1 MRPEAGSGGG
11 PRAGRVRE
19 LPSGILWNG
28 QPPPPSLPSSSWL
41 RMASPKS
48 LAWTVAPPRAGL
60 PLSPVGAGEGG
71 LTWCPSLRGR
81 GLASPRTQPAPAD
94 SRPLSR
100 GGEAGPAS
108 RAPSGPWRSGP
119 RPRLSRLP
127 APFLRAVRGG
137 GGGDRQAGARW
148 RTRAPRTRTWKVDRE
163 GHRDPPGPQPGSGGH
178 GDTRPL
184 QRPRVAPSHA
194 RGPAKPSA
202 LPHGA
207 AAAHSP
213 WHGRARPRPPWRP
226 SILQPLR
233 RAPRLCRQPD
243 KAPALGLF
251 TISQRRVFVTCLWA
265 PSPTR
270 PHMPTHPHVPA
281 PTGRAGCKPALLLGP
296 PRSQTHTEGHNRS
309 ASPRHVKNPP
319 QARALWGGGCG
330 LGWRPQ
336 QGFCGWGL
344 RAWPGDWRRAPP
356 HRAPP
361 FSARSPSRPAGRSPA
376 NRPPPPAG
384 LVCAA
389 RFPRRLA
396 VARCL
401 KLCVSGPLRVI
412 APPSL
417 FQRGRLLGSVV
428 RTV

>member
-1 MRPEAGSGGG
+1 MP
-11 PRAGRVRE
+11 
-19 LPSGILWNG
+19 
-28 QPPPPSLPSSSWL
+28 
-41 RMASPKS
+41 
-48 LAWTVAPPRAGL
+48 
-60 PLSPVGAGEGG
+60 
-71 LTWCPSLRGR
+71 WCPSLRGR

-309 ASPRHVKNPP
+309 ASPQIGRAHV
-319 QARALWGGGCG
+319 
-330 LGWRPQ
+330 
-336 QGFCGWGL
+336 
-344 RAWPGDWRRAPP
+344 
-356 HRAPP
+356 
-361 FSARSPSRPAGRSPA
+361 
-376 NRPPPPAG
+376 
-384 LVCAA
+384 
-389 RFPRRLA
+389 
-396 VARCL
+396 
-401 KLCVSGPLRVI
+401 
-412 APPSL
+412 
-417 FQRGRLLGSVV
+417 
-428 RTV
+428 

>member
-1 MRPEAGSGGG
+1 MRHEAGSGGG

-28 QPPPPSLPSSSWL
+28 QPPPPLRAFPFVAEDGVPQIPGVDCGSSLGGPPSEPC
-41 RMASPKS
+41 R
-48 LAWTVAPPRAGL
+48 G
-60 PLSPVGAGEGG
+60 GGGG

-100 GGEAGPAS
+100 GGEARPAS
-108 RAPSGPWRSGP
+108 RAPSGPWRLGP
-119 RPRLSRLP
+119 RPRLS
-127 APFLRAVRGG
+127 APGTFSPRRSRRRRR
-137 GGGDRQAGARW
+137 RQAGGC
-148 RTRAPRTRTWKVDRE
+148 TLTGTRTANTHVE
-163 GHRDPPGPQPGSGGH
+163 GRPGGAQGSTRPQLGSGGH

-194 RGPAKPSA
+194 RGSAKPSA
-202 LPHGA
+202 LPHSA

-243 KAPALGLF
+243 KAPALGPF
-251 TISQRRVFVTCLWA
+251 TISERWVFVTCLWA

-296 PRSQTHTEGHNRS
+296 LRSQTHTEGHNRS

-319 QARALWGGGCG
+319 QARALGVGG

-336 QGFCGWGL
+336 QGFLRVGPEGLATGLASCPAPLRPSLRCSVSLPPCRALPSQPASASGWIGLCCAVSQQAGCGTLFVAVRQWSS
-344 RAWPGDWRRAPP
+344 PC
-356 HRAPP
+356 HS
-361 FSARSPSRPAGRSPA
+361 SASPLLEG
-376 NRPPPPAG
+376 PPPRE
-384 LVCAA
+384 C
-389 RFPRRLA
+389 
-396 VARCL
+396 
-401 KLCVSGPLRVI
+401 GPNV
-412 APPSL
+412 
-417 FQRGRLLGSVV
+417 
-428 RTV
+428 

>member
-1 MRPEAGSGGG
+1 MAEDGVPQIPGVDCGSSPGGPPSEPCRGGG
-11 PRAGRVRE
+11 
-19 LPSGILWNG
+19 
-28 QPPPPSLPSSSWL
+28 
-41 RMASPKS
+41 
-48 LAWTVAPPRAGL
+48 
-60 PLSPVGAGEGG
+60 GG

-81 GLASPRTQPAPAD
+81 GLASPRTQPALAD

-100 GGEAGPAS
+100 GGEARPAS

-119 RPRLSRLP
+119 RPQLSRLP

-148 RTRAPRTRTWKVDRE
+148 RTRAPRTRTWRVNRE
-163 GHRDPPGPQPGSGGH
+163 GHRDAPGSQPGSGGH

-194 RGPAKPSA
+194 RGPARPSA

-213 WHGRARPRPPWRP
+213 WHGYARPRPPWRP

-243 KAPALGLF
+243 KAPAPRPLYHLPEMGLCHMSLGTLPN
-251 TISQRRVFVTCLWA
+251 TPTYA
-265 PSPTR
+265 HTPTR
-270 PHMPTHPHVPA
+270 PRTHGQGRVQTRTV
-281 PTGRAGCKPALLLGP
+281 TGT

-319 QARALWGGGCG
+319 QAGTLGGG

-344 RAWPGDWRRAPP
+344 RAWPRDWRRAPP

-361 FSARSPSRPAGRSPA
+361 SSAWSPSRPAGRSPA

-389 RFPRRLA
+389 RFPSRLA

-412 APPSL
+412 APPPL
-417 FQRGRLLGSVV
+417 F
-428 RTV
+428 